1 MSPNGREALEGFLL
15 VQKPCGPTSFQVVK
29 KVRGIS
35 GVKRVGHCG
44 TLDPFASGL
53 LILGL
58 GRRFTRQL
66 DAFQALT
73 KTYTGTMVL
82 GMETDTYDVDG
93 NVTYKVQPERCPE
106 PDQIREVF
114 AQFIGEISQIPP
126 NFSAKKVDGK
136 RAYDLARKGIA
147 VELKPQLVRIDDF
160 VLHKAHKKPFP
171 ELDFTVTCS
180 RGTYIRTLAN
190 DIGKALKTGAYLD
203 RLARVAIGNYPLQEA
218 IAYPNLTVE
227 TIQSGLFRKPL
238 DPQ

>member
-1 MSPNGREALEGFLL
+1 LNPNGRAALEGFLL

-53 LILGL
+53 LILAL
-58 GRRFTRQL
+58 GRRFTRQI
-66 DAFQALT
+66 DGFQALT

-93 NVTYKVQPERCPE
+93 NVTHKEEPETTPTLEQVQ
-106 PDQIREVF
+106 EVIS
-114 AQFIGEISQIPP
+114 QFIGEISQIPP
-126 NFSAKKVDGK
+126 SYSAKKVDGR
-136 RAYDLARKGIA
+136 RAYDLARKG
-147 VELKPQLVRIDDF
+147 VEVQLKPQSVCIHDL
-160 VLHKAHKKPFP
+160 VLHKVHKKPFP
-171 ELDFTVTCS
+171 EIDFTVTCS
-180 RGTYIRTLAN
+180 RGTYIRTLAY

-203 RLARVAIGNYPLQEA
+203 KLARVAIGNYPLSEA

-227 TIQSGLFRKPL
+227 TIQSSLFYKTQ
-238 DPQ
+238 DH